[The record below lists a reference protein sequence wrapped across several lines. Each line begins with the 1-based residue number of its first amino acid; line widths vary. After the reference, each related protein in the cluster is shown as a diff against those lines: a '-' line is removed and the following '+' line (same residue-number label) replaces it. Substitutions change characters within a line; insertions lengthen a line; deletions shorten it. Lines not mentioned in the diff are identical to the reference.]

1 MLKLLIRILRAV
13 RCKIFICCKSKCSI
27 NENDQI
33 TIENLKV
40 ENNINNN
47 NNNDEIIT
55 SSKITSNI

>member
-1 MLKLLIRILRAV
+1 MFKTIIRILRAI
-13 RCKIFICCKSKCSI
+13 RCKVFICCKSKCSI

-33 TIENLKV
+33 TIENLNI

-55 SSKITSNI
+55 SNKITSDV

>member
-1 MLKLLIRILRAV
+1 MFKLLIRILRAI
-13 RCKIFICCKSKCSI
+13 RCKIFICCKSKFSI

-33 TIENLKV
+33 TIENLNI

-55 SSKITSNI
+55 SSKITSDI

>member
-1 MLKLLIRILRAV
+1 MFKLLIRILSAI

-33 TIENLKV
+33 TIENLNI

-55 SSKITSNI
+55 SSKITSDI

>member
-1 MLKLLIRILRAV
+1 MFKLLIRILRAI

-33 TIENLKV
+33 TIENLNI
-40 ENNINNN
+40 ENNINN

-55 SSKITSNI
+55 SNKITSDI

>member
-1 MLKLLIRILRAV
+1 MLKLLIRILRAI

-33 TIENLKV
+33 TIENLNI
-40 ENNINNN
+40 ENNINN

-55 SSKITSNI
+55 SNKITSDI